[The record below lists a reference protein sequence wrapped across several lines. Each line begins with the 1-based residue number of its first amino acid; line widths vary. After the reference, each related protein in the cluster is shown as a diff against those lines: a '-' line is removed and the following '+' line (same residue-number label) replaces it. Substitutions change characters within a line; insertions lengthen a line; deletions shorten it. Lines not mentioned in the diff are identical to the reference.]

1 MDLEKLLL
9 ELIEQKYSEVQKK
22 QKSGIFEKILH
33 FEGNAIG
40 QIGEKFVKEVFKAL
54 NLALDELPGDI
65 IHDEFDL
72 LSNGKK
78 IEIKTARK
86 SLNNNTFQF
95 NGINPKYNYDYIIL
109 LGITTQ
115 SVHYYIVNKKQD
127 YHYNHTLR
135 KEYIKVNGKDKQ
147 LVMMNPGN
155 QVNLKLTLNL
165 KDLKPIVNFTN
176 ELYTIFTSI

>member
-9 ELIEQKYSEVQKK
+9 ELIEQKYKEVQKK
-22 QKSGIFEKILH
+22 QKSGIFENILH

-54 NLALDELPGDI
+54 NLPLDELPQEI
-65 IHDEFDL
+65 VHDEFDL
-72 LSNGKK
+72 LSRGKK
-78 IEIKTARK
+78 VEIKTARK
-86 SLNNNTFQF
+86 GLNNNTFQF

-135 KEYIKVNGKDKQ
+135 KEYIEVNDKDKQ
-147 LVMMNPGN
+147 PVMMNPGN

-165 KDLKPIVNFTN
+165 KELKPIANFAD
-176 ELYTIFTSI
+176 ELRDIFLV

>member
-1 MDLEKLLL
+1 MKTKLTLSSF
-9 ELIEQKYSEVQKK
+9 LIETTKR
-22 QKSGIFEKILH
+22 G
-33 FEGNAIG
+33 
-40 QIGEKFVKEVFKAL
+40 
-54 NLALDELPGDI
+54 
-65 IHDEFDL
+65 
-72 LSNGKK
+72 
-78 IEIKTARK
+78 
-86 SLNNNTFQF
+86 LNNSFRF
-95 NGINPKYNYDYIIL
+95 DKINPKYNYDYIIL

-165 KDLKPIVNFTN
+165 KNLKPIVNFTN

>member
-22 QKSGIFEKILH
+22 QKNGIFEKILH

-40 QIGEKFVKEVFKAL
+40 QIGEKFVKEVFRAL
-54 NLALDELPGDI
+54 NLPLDELSSETI
-65 IHDEFDL
+65 RDEFDL
-72 LSNGKK
+72 LSKES
-78 IEIKTARK
+78 I
-86 SLNNNTFQF
+86 
-95 NGINPKYNYDYIIL
+95 
-109 LGITTQ
+109 
-115 SVHYYIVNKKQD
+115 HYYIIDKRQD

-135 KEYIKVNGKDKQ
+135 KEFIRINDKDKQ

-165 KDLKPIVNFTN
+165 KELKPMMNFVD
-176 ELYTIFTSI
+176 ELRAIF

>member
-54 NLALDELPGDI
+54 NLPLDELPQEI

-86 SLNNNTFQF
+86 GLNNNTFQF
-95 NGINPKYNYDYIIL
+95 NGINPKYNYDYIL

>member
-1 MDLEKLLL
+1 MNLEKILL
-9 ELIEQKYSEVQKK
+9 ELIEQKYKEVQKK

-40 QIGEKFVKEVFKAL
+40 QIGEKFVKEVFRAL
-54 NLALDELPGDI
+54 NLPLDELPQEI

-78 IEIKTARK
+78 VEIKTARK
-86 SLNNNTFQF
+86 GLNNNTFQF

-109 LGITTQ
+109 LGISTNG
-115 SVHYYIVNKKQD
+115 VYYCIADKRQD
-127 YHYNHTLR
+127 YYYNHTLR
-135 KEYIKVNGKDKQ
+135 KEFIRINDKDKQ

-165 KDLKPIVNFTN
+165 KDLKPIANFAN
-176 ELYTIFTSI
+176 ELQSIFGI

>member
-33 FEGNAIG
+33 FEGNAIE

-86 SLNNNTFQF
+86 GLNNNTFQF
-95 NGINPKYNYDYIIL
+95 NGINPKYNYDRERAL
-109 LGITTQ
+109 L
-115 SVHYYIVNKKQD
+115 H
-127 YHYNHTLR
+127 R
-135 KEYIKVNGKDKQ
+135 K
-147 LVMMNPGN
+147 
-155 QVNLKLTLNL
+155 
-165 KDLKPIVNFTN
+165 
-176 ELYTIFTSI
+176 